1 MAQEGGVHPAQEGL
15 VGNGERRPVLA
26 LLRPGA
32 GISSGDCQTVTGPL
46 TQSIRRRYR
55 DNHVRRS
62 ITVELAVGVTH
73 RTAISEATAPAEHTP

>member
-1 MAQEGGVHPAQEGL
+1 M
-15 VGNGERRPVLA
+15 A

-55 DNHVRRS
+55 DDHVLRS
-62 ITVELAVGVTH
+62 ITVGVAVGVTH
-73 RTAISEATAPAEHTP
+73 RTATPEATAPAEHTP